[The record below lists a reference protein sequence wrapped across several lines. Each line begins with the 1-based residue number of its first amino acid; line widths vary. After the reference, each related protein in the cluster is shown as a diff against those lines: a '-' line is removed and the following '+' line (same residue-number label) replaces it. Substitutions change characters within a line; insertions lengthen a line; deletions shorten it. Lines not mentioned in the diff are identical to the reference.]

1 MSDGKKVVIVESPA
15 KAKTIGRILG
25 NGYHVLASM
34 GHVRDL
40 PERTLGVD
48 IKNNFT
54 PIYQETKKKVIQD
67 LKAVS
72 RDASNIYLA
81 SDPDREGEAIAWHIR
96 EALKKSTKAPFSR
109 VVFHEITRS
118 AVNNAFQ
125 HPADINMDLVDS
137 QQARRILD
145 RLVGYKVSEILWSK
159 IERGISA
166 GRVQSVAL
174 RIVCEKER
182 EVQAFKPQEY
192 WNLTV
197 NLEIE
202 PKGSGKKYQA
212 KLFQI
217 DGKKAEITT
226 GEESGKA
233 IEAIRNA
240 SDFRIANNEIKPRK
254 RYAPA
259 PFITSTLQQA
269 AGPALRFSASHTMRI
284 AQQLYEGVEL
294 GSSEP
299 AGLIT
304 YMRTDSFTIAKE
316 AQEACRS
323 YIASTIGSEYLPDTP
338 NFFKNAGRAQE

>member
-81 SDPDREGEAIAWHIR
+81 SDPDREGEAIAWHIM

-192 WNLTV
+192 WNLTI

-202 PKGSGKKYQA
+202 PKGSEKKYQA
-212 KLFQI
+212 RLFQI
-217 DGKKAEITT
+217 DGKKTEV
-226 GEESGKA
+226 
-233 IEAIRNA
+233 
-240 SDFRIANNEIKPRK
+240 IALKVWPEL
-254 RYAPA
+254 AVVWV
-259 PFITSTLQQA
+259 L
-269 AGPALRFSASHTMRI
+269 PALIDPMMLFLI
-284 AQQLYEGVEL
+284 FFVPVIPL
-294 GSSEP
+294 GIHIPSE
-299 AGLIT
+299 
-304 YMRTDSFTIAKE
+304 
-316 AQEACRS
+316 
-323 YIASTIGSEYLPDTP
+323 IGIPPE
-338 NFFKNAGRAQE
+338 